1 MRPYQVGLFK
11 EESSLLL
18 PSEPIFIHNNKRYLN
33 FSLLD
38 FRNLKNNEYLKE
50 TARLNLFAD
59 GLGSSSRDSESMEKL
74 RLAMAELKKVESMLL
89 FPDEIAAVFALVSL
103 FEPKAFFLIDYETSP
118 QVYTVLR
125 RYNNIEFY
133 HHGNLEQLAR
143 LLAIHSEK
151 VIIID
156 GLYEWLGYT
165 GPVGE
170 IVKLAKESQTV
181 IVANEINSFGLL
193 GRDGRGF
200 VDLFYIYDDITLEVG
215 SFDRFIGGFGA
226 YIGAKRYLVN
236 KIIENT
242 DPIYNPPP
250 KFMIEVNLA
259 GLSLLKDEK
268 GNKSAFQRLW
278 SHSRYFINRLK
289 QMGLRTKSETP
300 IIVVLFNNNEE
311 AREFSNQ
318 LLNEGIIAQVQKERV
333 RFVIS
338 LEHTKADLDYTLDRI
353 EAIAKKLGVTQT
365 L

>member
-1 MRPYQVGLFK
+1 MRPYQVSLFK
-11 EESSLLL
+11 EESPLYL
-18 PSEPIFIHNNKRYLN
+18 PSEPVFIHNNKRYLN

-59 GLGSSSRDSESMEKL
+59 GLGSTDRDSASMENL
-74 RLAMAELKKVESMLL
+74 RVAMSELKKVESVIL
-89 FPDEIAAVFALVSL
+89 FPDEITASFALVSL
-103 FEPKAFFLIDYETSP
+103 FEPKTFFLVDYETSP
-118 QVYTVLR
+118 SFYTVLR
-125 RYNNIEFY
+125 LYNNIEFY
-133 HHGNLEQLAR
+133 HHENLEQLAK
-143 LLAIHSEK
+143 LLTIHNEK

-165 GPVGE
+165 GPVAE
-170 IVKLAKESQTV
+170 IVKLAKESQAV

-200 VDLFYIYDDITLEVG
+200 VDLFYLYDDVTLEIG
-215 SFDRFIGGFGA
+215 SFDRFLGGFGA
-226 YIGAKRYLVN
+226 YIGAKRYLIN

-242 DPIYNPPP
+242 NGVYKTLP

-259 GLSLLKDEK
+259 GMSFLKDEK
-268 GNKSAFQRLW
+268 GNKNAFQKLW

-289 QMGLRTKSETP
+289 QIGLRTKSETP
-300 IIVVLFNNNEE
+300 IIVILFNNNEE
-311 AREFSNQ
+311 AREFSKQ
-318 LLNEGIIAQVQKERV
+318 LFNEGIIAQVQKERV
-333 RFVIS
+333 RFIIS

-353 EAIAKKLGVTQT
+353 EGITKNLGIVPT